1 MLMKNISSPLKHI
14 SRMPIAVFEG
24 TNITLKNTIIDQLVQ
39 KYPEK
44 IKTFTFPTA
53 KYQELLSPD
62 VADNPEKLVFNHSL
76 IESDFIENKSEIY
89 KESRKFLVILNQYYL
104 SNTVYFEY
112 ASKKLDERVKQY
124 TNVLRNIKH
133 ITPDLFILL
142 WTVEI
147 NEKQHNLFDNDE
159 LPQIHDIYFK
169 EVRELRELGKI
180 KLFEYIETLRAD
192 TYHKVEKILKE
203 KGLLK

>member
-1 MLMKNISSPLKHI
+1 MLMKSISSPLQHI

-44 IKTFTFPTA
+44 IKTFTFPTG
-53 KYQELLSPD
+53 KYQEMLSSD
-62 VADNPEKLVFNHSL
+62 VAGNPEKLIFNHSL

>member
-1 MLMKNISSPLKHI
+1 
-14 SRMPIAVFEG
+14 
-24 TNITLKNTIIDQLVQ
+24 
-39 KYPEK
+39 
-44 IKTFTFPTA
+44 
-53 KYQELLSPD
+53 
-62 VADNPEKLVFNHSL
+62 
-76 IESDFIENKSEIY
+76 
-89 KESRKFLVILNQYYL
+89 
-104 SNTVYFEY
+104 
-112 ASKKLDERVKQY
+112 
-124 TNVLRNIKH
+124 
-133 ITPDLFILL
+133 
-142 WTVEI
+142 VEI